1 MTAAQPRPISPP
13 ESAQYTS
20 DQLESLARIATG
32 QGQDL
37 LAHLL
42 ELARV
47 EAKSLARANQDQ
59 QTRPPG

>member
-1 MTAAQPRPISPP
+1 MTAAPPRPISPP
-13 ESAQYTS
+13 ESAKYTS
-20 DQLESLARIATG
+20 DQLESLAKIVSG

-47 EAKSLARANQDQ
+47 EAKSLARAAKN
-59 QTRPPG
+59 GS